1 MLHTK
6 IMIIFPL
13 VLSMSSFAAETASIN
28 KSNLY
33 GDWNC
38 QYEGQDSKTKMK
50 VKIDYNVNFERTGK
64 SKGYASLLFNVAN
77 LPELEYSLNDNS
89 AWEVKGSNLIITSTD
104 ITSVNVSHP
113 ELDKFFN
120 LKQLIPTTIDES
132 STIVTLTKNNLKVKS
147 DTTGHI
153 YSCNRGASKR

>member
-1 MLHTK
+1 MLLIKTLT
-6 IMIIFPL
+6 MFPL
-13 VLSMSSFAAETASIN
+13 VLSMASFAAETASIN
-28 KSNLY
+28 KTDLY

-38 QYEGQDSKTKMK
+38 QYEGQDAKTKMK

-64 SKGYASLLFNVAN
+64 SKGFASLFFNVAN
-77 LPELEYSLNDNS
+77 LPELEYSLKDNS
-89 AWEVKGSNLIITSTD
+89 AWEVKGSKLIITSTD

-120 LKQLIPTTIDES
+120 LKQLIPTTINES

-147 DTTGHI
+147 DATGHI
-153 YSCNRGASKR
+153 YSCNKESS